1 MSSNKKKN
9 LTSKILEKIKNEFMK
24 DEVINEINNI
34 FSPFYSSLY
43 DKIVFHYLLFITSFL
58 IIITLLS
65 IILYNIIKS

>member
-24 DEVINEINNI
+24 DEVIDEINNI
-34 FSPFYSSLY
+34 FSPFYLSLY